1 MKKYLFFFLIVSI
14 ASVLKAQ
21 DFIHGKVIDNDS
33 GNPLH
38 GATVKVKS
46 TGASTSTNE
55 NGEFVLNTTDI
66 DGILTISFI
75 GYKTAE
81 ISFSRTNKGPFKI
94 NLTEGNSTLKE
105 VSVSTGYQTLPKDRA
120 TGSFSQPIKEMY
132 NDRVSIDVLSR
143 LSGITSGLVF
153 NANTST
159 AQTGLDINIRGRST
173 IFANDQPLIVVDNF
187 PYSGDINNINPN
199 DIESITILKDAASA
213 SIWGARAGN
222 GVIVITTKKGKMNQ
236 PLKVGFNASLTVF
249 NKPDLNYNPNQL
261 NTASYIGLEKYLFNQ
276 GYYDASLSDAINYPV
291 ISPAVQLLAD
301 NRAGTL
307 SDNAL
312 ATQLNALGK
321 ININDQLSK
330 YFYRRAI
337 NQQYALNL
345 SGGSNKATYYFS
357 AGYDK
362 DLSGL
367 KDNGTQRI
375 TINTQNT
382 FYPVK
387 DLEISVGLNAIQ
399 TNSRIDPTR
408 TRASGFLFPYTQI
421 ADGKGNPLPIVYGY
435 NQSYVQNAP
444 AMGFMDWSY
453 SPLRELG
460 QPNDQSKNNDIRFTT
475 GLKYTFIKGLT
486 GEIKYQYQNSNLQN
500 HDLESQQTYYTRNLI
515 NEYAVLTNGPVTGY
529 NVPIGGILNW
539 GNNNLVSN
547 NVRAQLNY
555 GLDWK
560 NNSIAALA
568 GYELSQ
574 TSSDHNSS
582 ILYGYNDN
590 NATFTNIDAVTS
602 FATNPSGN
610 PSTINSGLSTGSTL
624 DRFRSAFANAAY
636 TYKAR
641 YTFSGSARIDGS
653 NYFGVATNQKSLP
666 LWSAGAKW
674 TIDKEDFYK
683 LAWLPTLSFR
693 ATYGYNGNLDRSI
706 TGVTTF
712 GYRNNALY
720 TNLPFAEIS
729 NIGNP
734 DLQWEKTAIT
744 NLAIDFGSKNNIV
757 TGSLEYY
764 FKKETDLLGY
774 KNFPANTGVTTL
786 EGNYSDMSGHGFDL
800 SITTQNLNGGLKWS
814 TTLFLSH
821 ATDKVTRYDITPYMP
836 TLVAADGNQTLASP
850 VLGKPV
856 FGLYSYK
863 WGGLNPANGNPVGY
877 LNGLKSE
884 NYGNIV
890 NNTPVSD
897 LAYSGPARPAY
908 FGGIHNRFSY
918 KGFSLAIQINYKFGY
933 YFRKPSINYYNIT
946 SAGTAFLRVNRD
958 FDKRWI
964 KPGDENITNV
974 PSLTY
979 PFDPARDQFYQFSSV
994 NVEKGDHVRL
1004 QDISLSYDFTRSR
1017 YPGLPFSHLQLFIY
1031 SNNIGILWRANHSGI
1046 DPDAVP
1052 NDYTT
1057 MPNPRSFS
1065 FGLKGAF

>member
-1 MKKYLFFFLIVSI
+1 MKKYLFFFLLVSG

-21 DFIHGKVIDNDS
+21 DVINGKVIDNDS
-33 GNPLH
+33 GNPLY
-38 GATVKVKS
+38 GATVQVE
-46 TGASTSTNE
+46 GINLQASTDSA
-55 NGEFVLNTTDI
+55 G
-66 DGILTISFI
+66 SFSFSVKNKSVTLLVTFQ
-75 GYKTAE
+75 GYTAE
-81 ISFSRTNKGPFKI
+81 NKIVESPFPSAVIIK
-94 NLTEGNSTLKE
+94 LKQKFRPLQE
-105 VSVSTGYQTLPKDRA
+105 LVVSTGYQTIPQERS
-120 TGSFSQPIKEMY
+120 TGSFAQPIKEMY
-132 NDRVSIDVLSR
+132 NDRVSTDILSK

-153 NANTST
+153 NANTSA

-173 IFANDQPLIVVDNF
+173 IFADDQPLIVVDNF

-199 DIESITILKDAASA
+199 DVESVTILKDAASA
-213 SIWGARAGN
+213 SIWGVRAGN

-236 PLKVGFNASLTVF
+236 PLKVGFNANLTVF
-249 NKPDLNYNPNQL
+249 NKLNLNYSPNQL
-261 NTASYIGLEKYLFNQ
+261 NASSYIDLEKYLFNQ
-276 GYYDASLSDAINYPV
+276 GYYDASLNDAINYPV
-291 ISPAVQLLAD
+291 ISPAVQLLAA

-321 ININDQLSK
+321 ININDQLNK
-330 YFYRRAI
+330 YFYQRAI

-345 SGGSNKATYYFS
+345 SGGSNKASYYFS

-362 DLSGL
+362 DLAGL

-387 DLEISVGLNAIQ
+387 NLEISVGLNAIQ
-399 TNSRIDPTR
+399 TNSRIDPTL

-444 AMGFMDWSY
+444 STGFLDWSY
-453 SPLRELG
+453 SPLKELG
-460 QPNDQSKNNDIRFTT
+460 EPNDRSKNNDIRFTT
-475 GLKYTFIKGLT
+475 GLKYTFLKGLT

-500 HDLESQQTYYTRNLI
+500 RDFESQETYYTRNLI
-515 NEYAVLTNGPVTGY
+515 NEYAVLTNGTVTSY
-529 NVPIGGILNW
+529 NVSIGCILNSA
-539 GNNNLVSN
+539 NNNVVSN

-555 GLDWK
+555 DLNWK
-560 NNSIAALA
+560 NNNITVLA

-574 TSSDHNSS
+574 TSGDHNSS

-610 PSTINSGLSTGSTL
+610 SSTINSGLSTGSTL
-624 DRFRSAFANAAY
+624 DRFRSAFANVAY
-636 TYKAR
+636 TYKDR
-641 YTFSGSARIDGS
+641 YTFSGSSRIDGS

-674 TIDKEDFYK
+674 VIDKEDFYK
-683 LAWLPTLSFR
+683 LAWLPTLSVR

-720 TNLPFAEIS
+720 TNLPYAEIS

-764 FKKETDLLGY
+764 FKKETDILGY
-774 KNFPANTGVTTL
+774 KNFPTNTGITTL
-786 EGNYSDMSGHGFDL
+786 EGNYSDMSGRGFDL
-800 SITTQNLNGGLKWS
+800 SLTTQNLNGRLKWS

-821 ATDKVTRYDITPYMP
+821 ATDKVTRYDITPYTP
-836 TLVAADGNQTLASP
+836 TLVAADGNQTLATP

-863 WGGLNPANGNPVGY
+863 WGGLDPANGNPVGY
-877 LNGLKSE
+877 LNGAKSE
-884 NYGNIV
+884 TYGNII

-897 LAYSGPARPAY
+897 LVYSGSARPAY
-908 FGGIHNRFSY
+908 FGGINNRFSY

-958 FDKRWI
+958 FDKRWM
-964 KPGDENITNV
+964 KPGDENSTNV
-974 PSLTY
+974 PSLIY

-1004 QDISLSYDFTRSR
+1004 QDISLSYDFNKSR
-1017 YPGLPFSHLQLFIY
+1017 YPKLPFSHLQLFIY
-1031 SNNIGILWRANHSGI
+1031 SNNISILWRANHSGI

-1057 MPNPRSFS
+1057 MPNPRSIS